1 MEYRKLGRTDIEVSS
16 ICLGTMTW
24 GEQNTEADAHEQ
36 LDYALANGVNFID
49 TAELYA
55 VPTKASTQ
63 GSTEEY
69 IGNWIKARNNRDKFI
84 LASKVA
90 GRSGLN
96 YMREDKELT
105 RLSKEHIHY
114 AIDKSLQRLQTDY
127 IDLYQVHWPDRP
139 FGAFSGKLEYRF
151 SPIPEDTIEIETT
164 LDALNDLVKAGKI
177 RHIGLSNETPWGT
190 MKYLELSKT
199 HSLPRVVSI
208 QNAYNLV
215 NRAFEV
221 GLSEITNHEDVGLL
235 SYSPLGQGILTGKYL
250 NGQMPQGSRM
260 ALFGDGPLA
269 YRYKSDRTLK
279 ATEMYVEIAKKYD
292 LKIISDAAQSIGSK
306 YYKKYSGTF
315 SDIGGYSLNCHKHI
329 NTGEGGIILTNSKL
343 LAEKVRLIRNHAE
356 SSLNLDETNKIKLN
370 CFLTTIYYHI
380 MIY

>member
-1 MEYRKLGRTDIEVSS
+1 MEYRKLGRTDIKVSS

-36 LDYALANGVNFID
+36 LDYSIENGVNFID

-55 VPTKASTQ
+55 VPTKAETQ
-63 GSTEEY
+63 GLTEDH
-69 IGNWIKARNNRDKFI
+69 IGTWLKARNNRDKVI

-96 YMREDKELT
+96 YLRENNELT

-114 AIDKSLQRLQTDY
+114 AVDKSLQRLQTDY
-127 IDLYQVHWPDRP
+127 IDLYQVHRP
-139 FGAFSGKLEYRF
+139 FGAFSGKLEYKYN
-151 SPIPEDTIEIETT
+151 PIPEDTIEIEVT
-164 LDALNDLVKAGKI
+164 LEALGELVKAGKV

-221 GLSEITNHEDVGLL
+221 GLSEVTNHEDIGLL

-250 NGQMPQGSRM
+250 NGQMPEGSRM

-269 YRYKSDRTLK
+269 YRYKSERTK
-279 ATEMYVEIAKKYD
+279 RATEMYVDIAKKYNID
-292 LKIISDAAQSIGSK
+292 PAQMAIRFCDIQPFMTSTIIGATKMDQLKTCIDSI
-306 YYKKYSGTF
+306 
-315 SDIGGYSLNCHKHI
+315 
-329 NTGEGGIILTNSKL
+329 
-343 LAEKVRLIRNHAE
+343 
-356 SSLNLDETNKIKLN
+356 NLD
-370 CFLTTIYYHI
+370 LTKEILKEIDAVHRELPHPAP
-380 MIY
+380 